1 MAYHIRPG
9 RLEDVAA
16 ITPWTSDTF
25 SWGDYVPERLPSWL
39 EDRDSTV
46 LVATDDDDIPVA
58 LVHVTMRSPTEGWIE
73 GARVHQAHRRMGLGK
88 ALNDSG
94 VHWARSR
101 GGRVMRLATEE
112 GNVAARRQVESL
124 GYREVSTWLYS
135 ELEVEATHR
144 APEQF
149 RLRPAPGSDADAA
162 WLFWAASDLA
172 RAGRELI
179 AIGWQWR
186 TARPGDVT
194 GAGELFVSPAG
205 WVSVTQVQPDW
216 LVTRW
221 MATTPDDLLPLL
233 GGLLDLA
240 AERRMATIDV
250 KLPDVGWTD
259 EGIRRV
265 GGEVERVLIYAK
277 AI

>member
-9 RLEDVAA
+9 RLEDVAG
-16 ITPWTSDTF
+16 IKPWTSDTF
-25 SWGDYVPERLPSWL
+25 TWGDYVPERLSTWL
-39 EDRDSTV
+39 DDLDSMV
-46 LVATDDDDIPVA
+46 LVAADESDLPVA
-58 LVHVTMRSPTEGWIE
+58 VVHTSMRSPTEGWIE
-73 GARVHQAHRRMGLGK
+73 GARVHPAHRRMGLGK
-88 ALNDSG
+88 ALNDAG
-94 VHWARSR
+94 VEWARSR
-101 GGRVMRLATEE
+101 GARVMRLATEE
-112 GNVAARRQVESL
+112 GNLAARSQVESL
-124 GYREVSTWLYS
+124 HYREVSTWLYA
-135 ELEVEATHR
+135 ELAVDPTHR
-144 APEQF
+144 AAEQF

-216 LVTRW
+216 LVARW

-233 GGLLDLA
+233 DGLLDLA
-240 AERRMATIDV
+240 AERRVATIDL

-259 EGIRRV
+259 EGLRRA
-265 GGEVERVLIYAK
+265 GGEVDRVLIYAK

>member
-1 MAYHIRPG
+1 
-9 RLEDVAA
+9 
-16 ITPWTSDTF
+16 
-25 SWGDYVPERLPSWL
+25 
-39 EDRDSTV
+39 
-46 LVATDDDDIPVA
+46 
-58 LVHVTMRSPTEGWIE
+58 
-73 GARVHQAHRRMGLGK
+73 MGLGK

-135 ELEVEATHR
+135 ELAVEAT
-144 APEQF
+144 
-149 RLRPAPGSDADAA
+149 RPAPGSDADAA

-194 GAGELFVSPAG
+194 GSGELFVSPAG
-205 WVSVTQVQPDW
+205 WVSVTQAQPDW

-233 GGLLDLA
+233 DGMLDLA
-240 AERRMATIDV
+240 AGRRVATIDV

-259 EGIRRV
+259 EGLRRV
-265 GGEVERVLIYAK
+265 GGEVDRVLIYAK